1 MSTTAK
7 VLLSKHRRAKQWSVF
22 SRLWHLYDAKWQ
34 NPFDS
39 AELIANYL
47 SGKHKPIFHTLSDC
61 GDHVVVI
68 NTADIA
74 MPGLEWKYRMYQH
87 MDMRGAKPDFT
98 AAWELQNKDPT
109 KILWKAVYKLSGN
122 TLFRQTKMER
132 LHLFADDKI
141 PQDIY
146 ENICSQIR
154 QLRPVPKRL
163 GEYSEEELK
172 NFPKLF
178 EWPENYSKV

>member
-1 MSTTAK
+1 MAK
-7 VLLSKHRRAKQWSVF
+7 VLLSKHKRAKQWSVF
-22 SRLWHLYDAKWQ
+22 SRIWHLYDAKWQ
-34 NPFDS
+34 NPFES
-39 AELIANYL
+39 ADLIAKYL

-68 NTADIA
+68 NTAEVA
-74 MPGLEWKYRMYQH
+74 MPDLEWKYRMYLH
-87 MDMRGAKPDFT
+87 NTMHGARPEFT

-109 KILWKAVYKLSGN
+109 KVMWKACYRACGS
-122 TLFRQTKMER
+122 TLLKHTRMER
-132 LHLFADDKI
+132 LHLFPDDKI
-141 PQDIY
+141 PKDIA

-163 GEYSEEELK
+163 KEYTQEELD

-178 EWPENYSKV
+178 EWPEDYSKV